1 MITIKS
7 KILNNYLCSGKIFLL
22 SEDELVSK
30 YFLSNIMLLILSI
43 MLFLLG
49 IVHIYIEHFIYSE
62 INFLASFV
70 SFIAIYC
77 LRIISK
83 KYFFIMAHILFIV
96 FFILIFIT
104 FLSRPNL
111 FPITT
116 WFLIYLMAIFFI
128 FNTKTVVIYIAS
140 FFSIFLFIVVRDN
153 TFNNIEFI
161 GNFIVPSILGYIF
174 IYVYKMKTLDVL
186 ESLKIINQ
194 NLEERI
200 KIETIS
206 RTKILENEKAHYTY
220 LAHHDYL
227 TGLPNIA
234 MIDERLD
241 LLLKDKYATRFA
253 LFYIDL
259 NGFKRINDTYG
270 HKFGN
275 SVIKEIS
282 SKLVKITSKENIVA
296 RIGGDEFLVIVS
308 DFTKEAQLKNIA
320 QSYINSI
327 EQDFKINSITITMSC
342 SLGISIY
349 PKSTRN
355 KSDLIVYADRAM
367 MKAKK
372 SKENN
377 YCFYPVEINDLNYD
391 EISLE
396 RDLREAIK
404 NKEFI
409 LYFQPQVDT
418 ITNIIVGMETLVRW
432 EHQTLGLIYPEYFLY
447 LLKNIG
453 LILELENFVIQESM
467 KTIVEWK
474 NKYQFQGRISIN
486 LTIQKLEDKNF
497 LKDIENFLLLTG
509 CKGEW
514 IEFEITETEIISS
527 ISKTIK
533 LFEALK
539 KMNISIAIDDFGIG
553 YSSLSYLKKLT
564 IDKIKIDKIFVHNI
578 STEKNY
584 IVIIDAILAIAKSF
598 DYIVVTEGVENK
610 EQRDYLK
617 MHGCNIMQGYYY
629 YKPMPK
635 DEIAKLLDNN
645 I

>member
-104 FLSRPNL
+104 FLLRPNL